1 MSNQLLVRVADP
13 ETKIFTGCHYED
25 PDYKLKDNETLEA
38 IPDGLRPPYKLVN
51 GNWVGASEEEFGRS
65 FPLPKGLKEANELAK
80 QKQLSQQQ
88 FTASMI
94 KKVAKLTV
102 DNATHE
108 QVNVNAIKDIAKL
121 KIELAK
127 LTVQSPKTAA
137 LASSSASESNSA
149 SVSASSSAS
158 ESNSASVSASSSA
171 SESNS
176 ASGSQLTS
184 GNDSVSQFVSNTK
197 SMEGVNQNV

>member
-102 DNATHE
+102 DNATQE

-149 SVSASSSAS
+149 S
-158 ESNSASVSASSSA
+158 
-171 SESNS
+171 
-176 ASGSQLTS
+176 GSQLTS

>member
-51 GNWVGASEEEFGRS
+51 GNWVGASEEEFDQS
-65 FPLPKGLKEANELAK
+65 FPLPQGLKEANELAK

-88 FTASMI
+88 FTASML
-94 KKVAKLTV
+94 KKVATLTV
-102 DNATHE
+102 DNATQA

-127 LTVQSPKTAA
+127 LTVQS
-137 LASSSASESNSA
+137 
-149 SVSASSSAS
+149 SASSSAS
-158 ESNSASVSASSSA
+158 EPNSASASA
-171 SESNS
+171 
-176 ASGSQLTS
+176 SQLTS
-184 GNDSVSQFVSNTK
+184 GNESVSQSISNTK

>member
-158 ESNSASVSASSSA
+158 ESNSASVS
-171 SESNS
+171 
-176 ASGSQLTS
+176 QLTS

>member
-1 MSNQLLVRVADP
+1 MSNQLFVQVADP

-25 PDYKLKDNETLEA
+25 PNYKLKDNETLEA

-51 GNWVGASEEEFGRS
+51 GNWVGASEEEFDQS
-65 FPLPKGLKEANELAK
+65 FPLPEGLKEANELAK

-88 FTASMI
+88 FTAVMI
-94 KKVAKLTV
+94 KKVATLTV
-102 DNATHE
+102 DNATQA

-127 LTVQSPKTAA
+127 LTVQSSASFSASEPNPASVPA
-137 LASSSASESNSA
+137 SSSASESNSASVPASSSASESNSA
-149 SVSASSSAS
+149 SVS
-158 ESNSASVSASSSA
+158 
-171 SESNS
+171 
-176 ASGSQLTS
+176 GSQLTS
-184 GNDSVSQFVSNTK
+184 GNDSVSQSVSNTK

>member
-1 MSNQLLVRVADP
+1 MSNQLFVRVADP

-25 PDYKLKDNETLEA
+25 PNYKLKDNETLEA

-51 GNWVGASEEEFGRS
+51 GNWVGASEEEFDQS

-88 FTASMI
+88 FTASML
-94 KKVAKLTV
+94 KKVATLTV
-102 DNATHE
+102 DNATQA

-127 LTVQSPKTAA
+127 LTVQS
-137 LASSSASESNSA
+137 
-149 SVSASSSAS
+149 SASSSAS
-158 ESNSASVSASSSA
+158 ESASASTNANESASASTSASESVSASTSA
-171 SESNS
+171 SESNPAS
-176 ASGSQLTS
+176 APASQLTS
-184 GNDSVSQFVSNTK
+184 GNESVSQSVSNTT
-197 SMEGVNQNV
+197 SMEGVSQNV

>member
-1 MSNQLLVRVADP
+1 
-13 ETKIFTGCHYED
+13 
-25 PDYKLKDNETLEA
+25 
-38 IPDGLRPPYKLVN
+38 
-51 GNWVGASEEEFGRS
+51 
-65 FPLPKGLKEANELAK
+65 
-80 QKQLSQQQ
+80 
-88 FTASMI
+88 MI

-102 DNATHE
+102 DNATQE

-149 SVSASSSAS
+149 S
-158 ESNSASVSASSSA
+158 
-171 SESNS
+171 
-176 ASGSQLTS
+176 GSQLTS

>member
-51 GNWVGASEEEFGRS
+51 GNWVGASEEEFDQS

-102 DNATHE
+102 DNATQA

-127 LTVQSPKTAA
+127 LTVQS
-137 LASSSASESNSA
+137 
-149 SVSASSSAS
+149 SASSSAS
-158 ESNSASVSASSSA
+158 ESNSASVS
-171 SESNS
+171 
-176 ASGSQLTS
+176 GSQLTS
-184 GNDSVSQFVSNTK
+184 GNDSVSQSVSNTK
-197 SMEGVNQNV
+197 SMEGVSQNV

>member
-121 KIELAK
+121 KIELAM

-137 LASSSASESNSA
+137 L
-149 SVSASSSAS
+149 ASSSAS

>member
-158 ESNSASVSASSSA
+158 ESNSAS
-171 SESNS
+171 
-176 ASGSQLTS
+176 GSQLTS

>member
-51 GNWVGASEEEFGRS
+51 GNWVGASEEEFDQS

-94 KKVAKLTV
+94 TKVAKLTV
-102 DNATHE
+102 DNAA
-108 QVNVNAIKDIAKL
+108 QAKVNVNAIKDIAKL

-137 LASSSASESNSA
+137 LDSSSASESNSA
-149 SVSASSSAS
+149 SV
-158 ESNSASVSASSSA
+158 
-171 SESNS
+171 
-176 ASGSQLTS
+176 SGSQLTS
-184 GNDSVSQFVSNTK
+184 GNDSVSQSVSNTK

>member
-51 GNWVGASEEEFGRS
+51 GNWVGASEEEFDQS
-65 FPLPKGLKEANELAK
+65 FPLPQGLKEANELAK

-88 FTASMI
+88 FTASML
-94 KKVAKLTV
+94 KKVATLAV
-102 DNATHE
+102 DNATQA

-127 LTVQSPKTAA
+127 LTVQS
-137 LASSSASESNSA
+137 
-149 SVSASSSAS
+149 SASSSAS
-158 ESNSASVSASSSA
+158 ESNSASVSASQL
-171 SESNS
+171 
-176 ASGSQLTS
+176 ASG
-184 GNDSVSQFVSNTK
+184 NESVSQSVSNTK
-197 SMEGVNQNV
+197 SMEGVSQNV

>member
-1 MSNQLLVRVADP
+1 MSNQLFVRVVDP

-25 PDYKLKDNETLEA
+25 PNYKLKDNETLEA

-51 GNWVGASEEEFGRS
+51 GNWVGASEEEFDQS

-88 FTASMI
+88 FTANML
-94 KKVAKLTV
+94 KKVATLTV
-102 DNATHE
+102 DNAAQA

-127 LTVQSPKTAA
+127 LTVQS
-137 LASSSASESNSA
+137 
-149 SVSASSSAS
+149 SASSSVS
-158 ESNSASVSASSSA
+158 ESNPAAEMKA
-171 SESNS
+171 
-176 ASGSQLTS
+176 
-184 GNDSVSQFVSNTK
+184 
-197 SMEGVNQNV
+197 

>member
-51 GNWVGASEEEFGRS
+51 GNWVGASEEEFDQS
-65 FPLPKGLKEANELAK
+65 FPLPQGLKEANELAK

-88 FTASMI
+88 FTASML
-94 KKVAKLTV
+94 KKVATLTV
-102 DNATHE
+102 DNATQA
-108 QVNVNAIKDIAKL
+108 QVNVNEIKDIAKL

-127 LTVQSPKTAA
+127 LTVQS
-137 LASSSASESNSA
+137 SSSSSVSESNPA
-149 SVSASSSAS
+149 SVSA
-158 ESNSASVSASSSA
+158 
-171 SESNS
+171 
-176 ASGSQLTS
+176 SQLTS
-184 GNDSVSQFVSNTK
+184 GNESVSQSVSNTK
-197 SMEGVNQNV
+197 SMEGVSQNV

>member
-1 MSNQLLVRVADP
+1 MSNQLFVRVADP

-127 LTVQSPKTAA
+127 LTVQSSAN
-137 LASSSASESNSA
+137 SSASESNSA
-149 SVSASSSAS
+149 SASA
-158 ESNSASVSASSSA
+158 
-171 SESNS
+171 
-176 ASGSQLTS
+176 SQLTS
-184 GNDSVSQFVSNTK
+184 GNDSVSRSISNTE

>member
-1 MSNQLLVRVADP
+1 MSNQLFVRVADP

-25 PDYKLKDNETLEA
+25 PNYKLKDNETLEA

-51 GNWVGASEEEFGRS
+51 GNWVGASEEEFNQS

-88 FTASMI
+88 FTASML
-94 KKVAKLTV
+94 KKVATLTV
-102 DNATHE
+102 DNATQA

-127 LTVQSPKTAA
+127 LTVQS
-137 LASSSASESNSA
+137 
-149 SVSASSSAS
+149 SASSSVS
-158 ESNSASVSASSSA
+158 EPNPASASA
-171 SESNS
+171 
-176 ASGSQLTS
+176 SQLTS
-184 GNDSVSQFVSNTK
+184 GNESVSQSVSNTK
-197 SMEGVNQNV
+197 SMEGVSQNV